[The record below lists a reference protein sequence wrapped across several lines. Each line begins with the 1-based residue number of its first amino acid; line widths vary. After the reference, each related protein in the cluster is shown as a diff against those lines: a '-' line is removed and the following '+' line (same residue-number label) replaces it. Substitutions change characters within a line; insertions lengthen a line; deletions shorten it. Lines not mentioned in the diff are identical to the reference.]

1 MDMNTKQHAD
11 LFSYVFQGEP
21 LGQILQLSDRGAF
34 SVVLH
39 QIGIWRSFSAFS
51 LLSPCF
57 SYCFQYAVMIECRT
71 MLLRGSGAAPFQ
83 WCSTPPRQGQGSS
96 RAGRGAR
103 PVVLFVP
110 VGAVRPDRRRPGRRV
125 GSTLPPLT
133 LTGLR
138 AGGLIRALP
147 PTRCPLW
154 NGLGLA

>member
-1 MDMNTKQHAD
+1 MGVNTKQQRTHTPMFFRGSPSVRSCNSQTGGLS
-11 LFSYVFQGEP
+11 LF
-21 LGQILQLSDRGAF
+21 
-34 SVVLH
+34 VLH
-39 QIGIWRSFSAFS
+39 QIEIWRSFSAFS

-57 SYCFQYAVMIECRT
+57 SYCFQYASLNECRT
-71 MLLRGSGAAPFQ
+71 MLLRVSGAAPFQ

-110 VGAVRPDRRRPGRRV
+110 VGAARPDRRRPGRRV

-138 AGGLIRALP
+138 AGGADKGAAPDTLP
-147 PTRCPLW
+147 FV
-154 NGLGLA
+154 

>member
-1 MDMNTKQHAD
+1 MQHAD
-11 LFSYVFQGEP
+11 LFSYGFQRKP
-21 LGQILQLSDRGAF
+21 PRSDLATLRPRGF
-34 SVVLH
+34 FLLH

-57 SYCFQYAVMIECRT
+57 SYCFQYAYMIECRT
-71 MLLRGSGAAPFQ
+71 MLLRGSGAAPFL

-110 VGAVRPDRRRPGRRV
+110 VGAVRPDRRRSGRRV

-147 PTRCPLW
+147 PTRCPLCD
-154 NGLGLA
+154 GLGLAYYGG